1 LGLFTK
7 KPKDPISRFIF
18 KKFGVYPHDVSL
30 YELAFTHKSYDQ
42 NIPNNERLEFL
53 GDSVIDTV
61 VAQYLYEKY
70 PMEDEGFLTKLRSR
84 IVSRENLNQ
93 IGEKMEL
100 LEQVRYFKGNNK
112 YKSLEGNVFEAL
124 VGALYLDMGYNKTK
138 ELLGSR
144 VLEELINI
152 EQLKAIDTD
161 YKSQLLIWVQKKNKS
176 LEYKVS
182 EINTD
187 ENKYLARIF
196 IDGQLIAESVGRSK
210 KEAEKLAAKSA
221 NKIVKG

>member
-1 LGLFTK
+1 LGLFNK
-7 KPKDPISRFIF
+7 KPKDLVSRFIYEQ
-18 KKFGVYPHDVSL
+18 FGVYPRDLSL
-30 YELAFTHKSYDQ
+30 YELALTHKSIDQ

-53 GDSVIDTV
+53 GDSVIDTI
-61 VAQYLYEKY
+61 VAQYLYERY
-70 PMEDEGFLTKLRSR
+70 PLEDEGFLTKLRSR

-93 IGEKMEL
+93 IGSKMGV
-100 LEQVRYFKGNNK
+100 LEQVRYFKGNNQ

-124 VGALYLDMGYNKTK
+124 VGALYLDLGYNKTK

-144 VLEELINI
+144 VLEDLINI
-152 EQLKAIDTD
+152 EQLKATDTD
-161 YKSQLLIWVQKKNKS
+161 YKSQLLIWAQKKSKS

-210 KEAEKLAAKSA
+210 KEAEKLAAKRA
-221 NKIVKG
+221 NKIVKN